1 MKPSQAI
8 VVFMSIAE
16 SADRGSGPTIIE
28 VFYEE
33 DRPLAEAL
41 VTQIK
46 EQVLKKW
53 LSGKNKLSEKD
64 CERIKETSEGVAKI
78 MTLAEA
84 IEEIESEIH
93 EGYTSISD
101 DY

>member
-1 MKPSQAI
+1 MKPSEAI

-33 DRPLAEAL
+33 DRPRAEAL
-41 VTQIK
+41 VAQIK

-53 LSGKNKLSEKD
+53 LKNKASD
-64 CERIKETSEGVAKI
+64 NDRERIKETAEGVAKI

-84 IEEIESEIH
+84 IEEIKDDIH
-93 EGYTSISD
+93 DGYASMSD

>member
-1 MKPSQAI
+1 MKPSEAI

-16 SADRGSGPTIIE
+16 SAGRGSGPTIIE

-33 DRPLAEAL
+33 DRPRAEAL

-46 EQVLKKW
+46 EEVLKKW
-53 LSGKNKLSEKD
+53 LNNKTNEKD
-64 CERIKETSEGVAKI
+64 RERIKETANGVAKI

-84 IEEIESEIH
+84 IEEIEDDIH
-93 EGYTSISD
+93 ERYTSMSD

>member
-1 MKPSQAI
+1 MKPSEAI

-16 SADRGSGPTIIE
+16 SAGCGSGPTIIE

-41 VTQIK
+41 VVQIK
-46 EQVLKKW
+46 EEVLNKW
-53 LSGKNKLSEKD
+53 LKNKTSEKD
-64 CERIKETSEGVAKI
+64 RERIKETAEGVAKI

-84 IEEIESEIH
+84 IEEIEDDIH
-93 EGYTSISD
+93 EGYASMSD